1 MKDFIFLLPVT
12 IMVYYIMKIIID
24 AKRFKD

>member
-12 IMVYYIMKIIID
+12 IIVYTIVKIAFD
-24 AKRFKD
+24 AKSFKD